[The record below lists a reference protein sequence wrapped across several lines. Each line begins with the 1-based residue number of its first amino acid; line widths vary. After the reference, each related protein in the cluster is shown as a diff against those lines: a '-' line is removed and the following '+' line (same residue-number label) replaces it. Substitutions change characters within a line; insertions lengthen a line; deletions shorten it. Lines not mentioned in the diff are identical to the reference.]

1 MSFSNLKVQTPNSP
15 DSTTHD
21 IRNLQQCEKVDPSE
35 ILNFLEIKVENG
47 DVNVKVLDADLP
59 NTGENKHDDQKPILD
74 VDSGLSHNQIMQN
87 PQQPTFNVGKNNPKF
102 CDGLFDKSVR
112 AKQHDT
118 FGTNSAVQTI
128 SQTVGNPQAKV
139 GQAQASSTH
148 TGPVYAGPT
157 NGYSQAQAGHAQAS
171 STHTGPVYAGPTNGY
186 SQAQAGHAHVGPGHS
201 QASSTHTGPV
211 YAGPVYAGPVY
222 AGPTNGNS
230 QAQAG
235 HAQASSIHT
244 GPVYTGP
251 TNGNSQAQAGHA
263 HVGPGHSQAS
273 SNHTGPVYAGPISVN
288 LVFQPQYHTLP
299 QHAHA
304 LHHPAHAQQ
313 VVQFPNQVQSNRN
326 WNHSILN
333 GQIQSHAPQ
342 YQTYHDSAYHASAH
356 YAIANHHLVSAQHPA
371 TYHATANHHHAA
383 GNHHIVS
390 AHHPTANHHHAIANH
405 HHATSNHGSA
415 HHHQQQ
421 QQLSGDHLGNA
432 FGQDIESN
440 LRQNQNVPA
449 QCGPKKLPE
458 NPPIARKN
466 GVKTRKDRTK
476 YNTAQVFKLE
486 KVFKSQRY
494 LSPSER
500 EDLARELQELERG
513 NQVITEVEVKNW
525 FKNRRSKNGKTP
537 KKVQILVIED

>member
-74 VDSGLSHNQIMQN
+74 VDSGLSNNQIMQI

-128 SQTVGNPQAKV
+128 SETVGNPQAKV
-139 GQAQASSTH
+139 GHALVGPGQAQASSTH

-157 NGYSQAQAGHAQAS
+157 NGYSQAQAGYAHVGPGHAHASSTYSGPVYAGPTSANPQAQAGLAQAS
-171 STHTGPVYAGPTNGY
+171 STHTGPYYAGPNNGNP
-186 SQAQAGHAHVGPGHS
+186 QAQAGHAHVGPGYS
-201 QASSTHTGPV
+201 QASNHTSPV
-211 YAGPVYAGPVY
+211 YAS
-222 AGPTNGNS
+222 PTNMNLGF
-230 QAQAG
+230 
-235 HAQASSIHT
+235 HHVT
-244 GPVYTGP
+244 
-251 TNGNSQAQAGHA
+251 QAQAGHA

-273 SNHTGPVYAGPISVN
+273 SNHTGPVYAGPTNMN
-288 LVFQPQYHTLP
+288 LVFHHFTHYHTLQ
-299 QHAHA
+299 QHAQA
-304 LHHPAHAQQ
+304 LQHPAHAQQ
-313 VVQFPNQVQSNRN
+313 GVRFPNQVQSNRN
-326 WNHSILN
+326 WNHSVLN
-333 GQIQSHAPQ
+333 GQIQRHAPQ
-342 YQTYHDSAYHASAH
+342 YHVYHASAH
-356 YAIANHHLVSAQHPA
+356 YAIANHHLVFAHHPA
-371 TYHATANHHHAA
+371 TYHATANHHY
-383 GNHHIVS
+383 
-390 AHHPTANHHHAIANH
+390 
-405 HHATSNHGSA
+405 ATSNHQSS
-415 HHHQQQ
+415 HYHQQQ

-440 LRQNQNVPA
+440 LGQNQNVPT
-449 QCGPKKLPE
+449 QCGPIKLHE
-458 NPPIARKN
+458 NPPIAQDN

-476 YNTAQVFKLE
+476 YNTAQVCKLE
-486 KVFKSQRY
+486 KIFKHQRY
-494 LSPSER
+494 LDSSER
-500 EDLARELQELERG
+500 EDLARELQELERE